1 MRSKASLL
9 LMEQLV
15 MLLVFALAA
24 ALCLQVFAKAE
35 VISAETA
42 RKDQAV
48 VLARNAAELLKATG
62 GDIQAAQALGADG
75 YRVDVTAQP
84 ETQPGLAQAEIQVFF
99 GDELVFSLNTG
110 WQEELP

>member
-1 MRSKASLL
+1 MKSKASLL

-24 ALCLQVFAKAE
+24 ALCLQAFAKAE

-42 RKDQAV
+42 RRDRAV
-48 VLARNAAELLKATG
+48 VLARNAAELLKAGEREAVGELG
-62 GDIQAAQALGADG
+62 GEG
-75 YRVDVTAQP
+75 YRLEVVPQSSG
-84 ETQPGLAQAEIQVFF
+84 QPGLAQAEIQVFF
-99 GDELVFSLNTG
+99 EEVPVFSLVTG